1 LGSGIFFG
9 NWVGGQFGPNE
20 GREHALLAE
29 DSLVG
34 QGPLGLEMHVSKRAG
49 VGQLEVGERQVVR
62 ADACRP
68 EPAGWALPASWP
80 HYLQLE
86 RRRSCAFQSEEARDR
101 DAYFSPFIWSEG
113 FRTFVKRFLCLRNDT
128 NVRDSAQMTDLRL
141 APIFNPLRL
150 SGSADEEVSREGC
163 S

>member
-34 QGPLGLEMHVSKRAG
+34 QGPLG
-49 VGQLEVGERQVVR
+49 
-62 ADACRP
+62 
-68 EPAGWALPASWP
+68 
-80 HYLQLE
+80 
-86 RRRSCAFQSEEARDR
+86 RRRGVAPDRRRDRVGREVLNLQPDQAHQLDAVAPRDHAFSQAEVDR

-113 FRTFVKRFLCLRNDT
+113 FRTFVKRFY
-128 NVRDSAQMTDLRL
+128 A
-141 APIFNPLRL
+141 
-150 SGSADEEVSREGC
+150 
-163 S
+163 